1 MSRRNAR
8 MQENGA
14 DIDHAVERL
23 VRRSCLLLDEERF
36 DDYLDM
42 CTPDFRY
49 AIKTYSAEIR
59 REMTWLS
66 TTREQ
71 LADLFAGLTEH
82 VRSGD
87 VLHRQAVIEDLEI
100 VGGEASARAS
110 VTVHRT
116 DVHGRTWLFA
126 VGRYHDRVRIDGN
139 RPLLRERTVR
149 LQTRIFDNDAGGS
162 HLPL

>member
-1 MSRRNAR
+1 MK
-8 MQENGA
+8 MNGA
-14 DIDHAVERL
+14 DIDYAIERL

-36 DDYLDM
+36 DDYLDI
-42 CTPDFRY
+42 CTSDFRY

-71 LADLFAGLTEH
+71 LADLFAGLPEH

-100 VGGEASARAS
+100 VGGEASTRAA
-110 VTVHRT
+110 VTIHRT
-116 DVHGRTWLFA
+116 DVHGLTRLFA

-149 LQTRIFDNDAGGS
+149 LQTRVFDNEAGGS